1 MLLFIL
7 ATAACLAVAEAVVGP
22 ILAWLLRGLHLG
34 TLSSDS
40 WVEMIGLLG
49 GTAVSVRWIDKR
61 PWSDVWMDA
70 SAARPPVL
78 ALGFGLGALAIGLP
92 ILVLI
97 GAHWLARAT
106 GGPGAVGSWGAAAA
120 RVSLLLIPAALA
132 EELLTRGYIFAVLRQ
147 VWGWKW
153 ALVVMSVVFGLLHLQ
168 NNGADAESLILVTIA
183 GIFLGGV
190 LVATRSVYAA
200 WMAHLAWNWT
210 MAVLFHAS
218 VSGIPLESPGYR
230 YVDAGPDWATGGV
243 WGPEGGVP
251 AGLGMMA
258 GVGIAYL
265 IARRSRS
272 ARRNTA
278 SSVRDSSGA

>member
-1 MLLFIL
+1 MLLFVL
-7 ATAACLAVAEAVVGP
+7 ATAACLAVAEAVIGP
-22 ILAWLLRGLHLG
+22 ILAWLLRGFQLG
-34 TLSSDS
+34 TMSSES

-61 PWSDVWMDA
+61 PWREVWMDA
-70 SAARPPVL
+70 DAARPRVL
-78 ALGFGLGALAIGLP
+78 AFGFVLGALAIGLP
-92 ILVLI
+92 ILLLI
-97 GAHWLARAT
+97 GVHWLART
-106 GGPGAVGSWGAAAA
+106 PGLMGSWVAAGA
-120 RVSLLLIPAALA
+120 RVSLLLVPAALA

-147 VWGWKW
+147 SWGWKW
-153 ALVVMSVVFGLLHLQ
+153 ALVVTSVVFGLLHLQ
-168 NNGADAESLILVTIA
+168 NNGADAESLTLVTIA

-218 VSGIPLESPGYR
+218 VSGLPLESPGYR

-265 IARRSRS
+265 FARRSRS
-272 ARRNTA
+272 ARRNTE
-278 SSVRDSSGA
+278 SNVPDSSGT